1 MKLNESLQKLN
12 SLNPKIIKRKI
23 DGSEQKIS
31 ELTGVNDSLVKKLN
45 ESLLNEEK
53 LKDKIKKSSLWSIEH
68 QQEIDHL
75 NELLDESIIWKIKHQ
90 KLKWY
95 HKFAMERKANKNE
108 ILGTSYDARISEMKQ
123 QISILVNEKFEVE
136 EKLSSYMEGL
146 IKSKENGHYNDIVR
160 ATYQD
165 LVMIGVGINNIE
177 KVVHTVLTTFTNMN
191 IEFLPKATF
200 ARLMYTESGRFISQL
215 QVSESLLKDYD
226 SSYRTLKFG
235 KHYGTIDVVTYH
247 RQTLIAGIRG
257 FIRWYW
263 NSVLLDIL
271 SEIDESL
278 QDTEKNVS
286 NKIISSIKNIMSDRH
301 IVQKKFN
308 SVFQDYRASVLP
320 NVVENW
326 DAMNEDIQSNFIK
339 VNDFF
344 VAFIS

>member
-1 MKLNESLQKLN
+1 
-12 SLNPKIIKRKI
+12 
-23 DGSEQKIS
+23 
-31 ELTGVNDSLVKKLN
+31 
-45 ESLLNEEK
+45 
-53 LKDKIKKSSLWSIEH
+53 
-68 QQEIDHL
+68 
-75 NELLDESIIWKIKHQ
+75 
-90 KLKWY
+90 
-95 HKFAMERKANKNE
+95 MERKINKNE
-108 ILGTSYDARISEMKQ
+108 ILGTSYDARISELKQ
-123 QISILVNEKFEVE
+123 QISILENEKCEVE

-146 IKSKENGHYNDIVR
+146 IKTKENGHYNDIVR

-191 IEFLPKATF
+191 IEFLPKTTF

-326 DAMNEDIQSNFIK
+326 DAMN
-339 VNDFF
+339 
-344 VAFIS
+344 